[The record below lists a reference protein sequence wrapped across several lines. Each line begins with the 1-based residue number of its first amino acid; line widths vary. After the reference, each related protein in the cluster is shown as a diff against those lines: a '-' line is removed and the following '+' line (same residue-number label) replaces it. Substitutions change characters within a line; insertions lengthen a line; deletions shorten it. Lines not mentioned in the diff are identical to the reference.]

1 MNKRH
6 RLLSSVGGTPLVRL
20 ETIEPRDGA
29 QIWCKVEHMN
39 PSGSIK
45 DRMCL
50 AMVEGLES
58 KGTIRPGDSLVEAS
72 GGNTAISLAMVAAA
86 KGYRLRLVM
95 PETVAIERRRLLGS
109 YGAEILLTPASN
121 GMKGAVNR
129 AMELAEFAG
138 RTFML
143 NQFENPAN
151 PEIHRRTTAVEI
163 LRDLGREPNVFVAG
177 VGTGGT
183 ITGVGEVLKSKNRL
197 TRVVAVEP
205 ADSPVLSGGNP
216 GPHRISGIGAG
227 FVPRILN
234 TDILDDVVVVSY
246 QEAVNATRLLAER
259 EGIFAGLSS
268 GAALFAALR
277 QAERLTPEKL
287 VVTILCDSGERYLFS

>member
-1 MNKRH
+1 MNNRH

-20 ETIEPRDGA
+20 ESLELAGGA
-29 QIWCKVEHMN
+29 QLWCKVEHMN

-50 AMVEGLES
+50 AMVEDLEARRL
-58 KGTIRPGDSLVEAS
+58 IHRGDSLVEAS
-72 GGNTAISLAMVAAA
+72 GGNTAISLAMIAAA

-95 PETVAIERRRLLGS
+95 PDTVAVERRRLLGS

-121 GMKGAVNR
+121 GMKGAVTR
-129 AMELAEFAG
+129 ALEIAEFTSG
-138 RTFML
+138 TFMV

-151 PEIHRRTTAVEI
+151 PETHRRTTAVEI
-163 LRDLGREPNVFVAG
+163 LRDLGRVPDVFVAG

-183 ITGVGEVLKSKNRL
+183 ITGVGEVLKSKNPSS
-197 TRVVAVEP
+197 RVVAVEP

-216 GPHRISGIGAG
+216 GPHKIPGIGAG
-227 FVPRILN
+227 FVPRVLN
-234 TDILDDVVVVSY
+234 TDILDDVVVVDY
-246 QEAVNATRLLAER
+246 QEAVNASKLLAER
-259 EGIFAGLSS
+259 EGIYAGLSS

-277 QAERLTPEKL
+277 QAERLSPQKV
-287 VVTILCDSGERYLFS
+287 VVTILCDSGERYLCS